1 MKLPEW
7 VQREETYNPGR
18 DRDYFISRSL
28 LRLVSVLKACANSTV
43 RPAGT
48 SVPVRP

>member
-7 VQREETYNPGR
+7 AVREEIYNPGS

-28 LRLVSVLKACANSTV
+28 LKIVSILTM
-43 RPAGT
+43 PWL
-48 SVPVRP
+48 